1 MQGMAKKK
9 RSKEKVKKEPGVAPP
24 SSNRPGAEIPRF
36 PAVALVGR
44 PNVGKSS
51 LFNALLGKEVS
62 ITDKTAGTT
71 RDRVLHP
78 VQLAGKACDLVD
90 TGGIGIVDRQDL
102 SNLVEDQILAGV
114 QTAHVL
120 VLVVD
125 ARAGLTPPDQRI
137 ARRLRQTG
145 RPIVV
150 AANKSEGKQASLSV
164 GEFAALGFDPV
175 VATSA
180 AHRLGLDELAEAVAN
195 LLPEAAK
202 MNEDWDALPKLA
214 MIGRRNVGKSSF
226 VNALARQDRTI
237 VSDVPGTTRDAVDL
251 LLQKDNRRFW
261 LIDTAGLR
269 RMKEPDG
276 PVEFFSQVRTERAIR
291 RADVVLFMLEAREGL
306 STTDLKT
313 ADLVREQYK
322 PCVVVVNKWDLER
335 KSVTGEYA
343 EYLEGRLPALRHAPI
358 CFTSAKNGTRC
369 WQTLDVA
376 LELYD
381 LASTEVT
388 TSRLNAAIVSAER
401 EHEPPVR
408 KGRKPRLL
416 YGVQVGT
423 CPPTFV
429 VHGRHTQLIDAKYKR
444 YLSARLAE
452 LLGFEE
458 TPLRVLLRESARKR

>member
-1 MQGMAKKK
+1 MAKKK
-9 RSKEKVKKEPGVAPP
+9 HTKKKATVETRPAAPT
-24 SSNRPGAEIPRF
+24 SNRPGADAPRF

-51 LFNALLGKEVS
+51 IFNALLGREVS

-102 SNLVEDQILAGV
+102 SDLVEDQILAGV

-125 ARAGLTPPDQRI
+125 CKEGLTPADRHI
-137 ARRLRQTG
+137 ASRLRRTG

-150 AANKSEGKQASLSV
+150 AANKSEGREASLTV
-164 GEFAALGFDPV
+164 GEFASLGFDPV
-175 VATSA
+175 VPTSA
-180 AHRLGLDELAEAVAN
+180 LHRLGLDELSEAVSE

-202 MNEDWDALPKLA
+202 TDEDWDDLPRLA

-226 VNALARQDRTI
+226 VNSLARQERTI
-237 VSDVPGTTRDAVDL
+237 VSDVAGTTRDAVDL

-269 RMKEPDG
+269 RMKEPEG

-291 RADVVLFMLEAREGL
+291 RADVVLFMLDARDGL
-306 STTDLKT
+306 STTDLKS
-313 ADLVREQYK
+313 ADLVREQHK
-322 PCVVVVNKWDLER
+322 PCVVVVNKWDLA
-335 KSVTGEYA
+335 KQAVTGEYA
-343 EYLEGRLPALRHAPI
+343 AYLEGRLPSLRRAPI
-358 CFTSAKNGTRC
+358 CFTSAKKNTRC

-376 LELYD
+376 LDLYD
-381 LASTEVT
+381 QASMEVAT
-388 TSRLNAAIVSAER
+388 PQLNAAIEKAER
-401 EHEPPVR
+401 EHEPPIR

-416 YGVQVGT
+416 YGVQVGVR
-423 CPPTFV
+423 PPTIV
-429 VHGRHTQLIDAKYKR
+429 VHGRHTKVIDAKYKR
-444 YLSARLAE
+444 YLSSRLAE
-452 LLGFEE
+452 SLGFEE
-458 TPLRVLLRESARKR
+458 VPIRILLRESARKK